1 MKPVAFEFERP
12 SAVDEAT
19 RLLAEEGAVVK
30 AVAGSQSLGPMLNL
44 RLAQPDLLVDIT
56 GIEEL
61 AAVSDSRDHL
71 LLGACVT
78 HANIEDGRVPD
89 VTKGLLPHVA
99 GRIAYRAVRNRGTI
113 GGSLAHADPAAD
125 WISVLPALGADI
137 AVTSQRGKRYIA
149 AANFMQSSFTTELRQ
164 DELITAV
171 RIPKCSSGARWGFC
185 KINQKV
191 GEFAHAI
198 GVIFHDPADGRF
210 RAVLGAVESR
220 PIVVEDARVLFGDRF
235 NEKLGDRLDETKGFA
250 LLDDRGVSDGYSRK
264 LLLVAL
270 KRAAMQAF
278 AS

>member
-1 MKPVAFEFERP
+1 MKPVAFEYERP
-12 SAVDEAT
+12 SDLDEAT
-19 RLLAEEGAVVK
+19 KLLAQKQMFVK

-61 AAVSDSRDHL
+61 VTVSNQQDHL
-71 LLGACVT
+71 FLGACVT

-89 VTKGLLPHVA
+89 VTNGLLPHVA

-125 WISVLPALGADI
+125 WLSVLPVIDADI
-137 AVTSQRGKRYIA
+137 SVTSQAGTRYVA
-149 AANFMQSSFTTELRQ
+149 ATNFMKSSFTTELQQ

-171 RIPKCSSGARWGFC
+171 RIPKCSNHARWGYYKF
-185 KINQKV
+185 NQKV

-198 GVIFHDPADGRF
+198 GAIFYDPANGRF
-210 RAVLGAVESR
+210 RAVMGAVESA
-220 PIVVEDARVLFGDRF
+220 PIVVDDARLLFGDRF
-235 NEKLGDRLDETKGFA
+235 DAKLTDRFDERKALA
-250 LLDDRGVSDGYSRK
+250 LLDERGITDGYSRRV
-264 LLLVAL
+264 LLVAL
-270 KRAAMQAF
+270 KRAAMQAS